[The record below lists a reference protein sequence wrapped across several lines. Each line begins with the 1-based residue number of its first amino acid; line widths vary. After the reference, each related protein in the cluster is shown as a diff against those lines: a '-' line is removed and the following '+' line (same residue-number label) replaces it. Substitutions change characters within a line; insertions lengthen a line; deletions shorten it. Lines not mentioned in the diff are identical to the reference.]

1 MEEAHVA
8 LTENSEAPRDAP
20 GDIEMV
26 APDGPENIDLIQ
38 KTNPTKK
45 CDPETGMAKA
55 LYDPETEITKALCQC
70 WVDVAEVYSPPRVT
84 SMGEKMGLVTGYA
97 MDLTTGWDFTLEQHR
112 EAALEYVKI
121 MKPRLLIGSPMC
133 TMFSALQNLSKGRRR
148 HDWTTRFAEAREHI
162 KFVVSLYEVQ
172 WQEGRFFLH
181 EHPATATSWDLE
193 EIKEMSRK
201 TGVEIYTADQCMY
214 GLETWG
220 MDGST
225 MEPAKE
231 MTKFVTNSLEVG
243 WELQSR
249 CDGQHKH

>member
-26 APDGPENIDLIQ
+26 TPDGPENIDLIQ

-112 EAALEYVKI
+112 EAALEYLKI
-121 MKPRLLIGSPMC
+121 RKPRLFIGSPMC
-133 TMFSALQNLSKGRRR
+133 TMFSALQNL
-148 HDWTTRFAEAREHI
+148 
-162 KFVVSLYEVQ
+162 
-172 WQEGRFFLH
+172 
-181 EHPATATSWDLE
+181 
-193 EIKEMSRK
+193 
-201 TGVEIYTADQCMY
+201 
-214 GLETWG
+214 
-220 MDGST
+220 
-225 MEPAKE
+225 
-231 MTKFVTNSLEVG
+231 
-243 WELQSR
+243 
-249 CDGQHKH
+249 